1 LIEEI
6 AKAFVAIGD
15 VLPRADLSAELYQTE
30 YMKDALSRLYAYVI
44 RFLHLCVR
52 WYSRSSLG
60 RFFSGLK
67 HPFKL
72 DYQDLVE
79 QIKVCSAAIEDLA
92 NAGARVEIRDIS
104 TIQAIHH
111 SQFMDLYSKL
121 LKKYDWMENSLK
133 QILEVTTSGKAIT
146 ERVDINV
153 LDIKRSNFRI
163 EFHHLV
169 QFLAPEI
176 LPDTVL
182 QKAQSFARRDP
193 TMALSSHQTVKMDRD
208 LKTWALADRSSL
220 LVVRMGPRAQKQA
233 RELAADVI
241 SGLTKN
247 GQRVLWN
254 ISLPRPSEKGGTMA
268 DVFKTLLHQVL
279 RNSAALFTQFTEQLN
294 LEKIQAAHTDSEWA
308 DLICLLFAKIPD
320 TFIVIETED
329 LHKVHRHDP
338 EWANRLLQLLQR
350 VADRTAAAGNRLKIL
365 LVVYGNVLK
374 DTTADSK
381 DIDLVVT
388 SIQAPPPVPPRLRH
402 IARRTGL
409 NTRSWKLQTPKL

>member
-79 QIKVCSAAIEDLA
+79 QIKICSAAIEDLA

-146 ERVDINV
+146 KRVDINV

-247 GQRVLWN
+247 GQRVFWN
-254 ISLPRPSEKGGTMA
+254 ISLPWSSGQGGTMA
-268 DVFKTLLHQVL
+268 DVFKSLLHQVL
-279 RNSAALFTQFTEQLN
+279 RNSGVLFTQFTEHLN
-294 LEKIQAAHTDSEWA
+294 LEMIQAAHTDSEW
-308 DLICLLFAKIPD
+308 
-320 TFIVIETED
+320 
-329 LHKVHRHDP
+329 
-338 EWANRLLQLLQR
+338 
-350 VADRTAAAGNRLKIL
+350 
-365 LVVYGNVLK
+365 
-374 DTTADSK
+374 
-381 DIDLVVT
+381 
-388 SIQAPPPVPPRLRH
+388 
-402 IARRTGL
+402 
-409 NTRSWKLQTPKL
+409 

>member
-30 YMKDALSRLYAYVI
+30 YMKDALSRLYAFVI
-44 RFLHLCVR
+44 RFLQLCVR

-72 DYQDLVE
+72 DYEDLVE

-92 NAGARVEIRDIS
+92 NAGLRVEVRDIS
-104 TIQAIHH
+104 TTQTIHH
-111 SQFMDLYSKL
+111 SEIMDWHRKH
-121 LKKYDWMENSLK
+121 DNSLK
-133 QILEVTTSGKAIT
+133 QLLDVAITGKAIT

-153 LDIKRSNFRI
+153 LDIKRSNFRM
-163 EFHHLV
+163 EFHHLA

-193 TMALSSHQTVKMDRD
+193 TMALASHQTVKLDRD

-247 GQRVLWN
+247 GQRVFWN
-254 ISLPRPSEKGGTMA
+254 ISLPWSSGQGGTMA
-268 DVFKTLLHQVL
+268 DVFKSLLHQVL
-279 RNSAALFTQFTEQLN
+279 RNSGVLFTQFTEHLN
-294 LEKIQAAHTDSEWA
+294 LEMIQAAHTDSEW
-308 DLICLLFAKIPD
+308 
-320 TFIVIETED
+320 
-329 LHKVHRHDP
+329 
-338 EWANRLLQLLQR
+338 
-350 VADRTAAAGNRLKIL
+350 
-365 LVVYGNVLK
+365 
-374 DTTADSK
+374 
-381 DIDLVVT
+381 
-388 SIQAPPPVPPRLRH
+388 
-402 IARRTGL
+402 
-409 NTRSWKLQTPKL
+409 